1 MKMLTKQVE
10 TTENMYNIFMQTFD
24 ITRFQYS
31 AAHNENI
38 SQHDILFTF
47 QNNVQAIISY
57 KTAVRFLS
65 PCFQT
70 HRTPT
75 VRGAL

>member
-47 QNNVQAIISY
+47 QNNVQAIKLY
-57 KTAVRFLS
+57 
-65 PCFQT
+65 
-70 HRTPT
+70 
-75 VRGAL
+75 